1 MAFETYRYFGGNEGS
16 KLEKRVVNMTDHKVF
31 NGYKIPY
38 KYEVSWQ
45 LKEGDFN
52 WLNLEITDLEY
63 NTLNPYETK

>member
-1 MAFETYRYFGGNEGS
+1 
-16 KLEKRVVNMTDHKVF
+16 MTDHKVF